1 MKKALP
7 ILALL
12 SLAMPLQTQ
21 AKPVFATLYPSGAMV
36 TEEEFFRP
44 EEGRISLSLPAGA
57 DAESLCLFLSEGR
70 VQELRIRTKNT
81 PSPAMQK
88 LRQKREELESALD
101 KVAAEAETLAF
112 ERNFWAN
119 PPVNFDGKDKK
130 DVNGLFEETKK
141 SLADIAER
149 DADFAKQKRELKQRI
164 KDIDARMEDVGRHND
179 TVQECVLFLEND
191 EPVTIRW
198 TYFLKDAS
206 WQPRYRVLAEE
217 KEKKIKI
224 AMDAVLH
231 QASGAD
237 WEGVNITLASANT
250 SGSAAP
256 APLPHWIIG
265 EERRVFRAFPRMYAS
280 EASEDMAAELKLAST
295 DGAIEQEHAAGILRR
310 LGKVNLP
317 AHGSIARPAA
327 AHEFSADIFRLAR
340 PALGKQVWI
349 AAEINEKDMPV
360 LPAGQALFL
369 IDGTEN
375 ARGVFRM
382 EPGKKEI
389 FFGVD
394 QLMLAEEKNMPA
406 ETAAAADK
414 DIRKW
419 KKSLRIDNG
428 HDKPMRVRVEAAS
441 PIARDASVKVEFTA
455 NPKAKAQEGSAV
467 MVWNIEV
474 PAKKSAG
481 IAYEVTVT
489 QPADKKSGN
498 KGN

>member
-12 SLAMPLQTQ
+12 SLTMPLYAQ
-21 AKPVFATLYPSGAMV
+21 AKPVSATMYPRGTMV
-36 TEEEFFRP
+36 TEEEIFRP

-57 DAESLCLFLSEGR
+57 DAESLCIFLSEGR
-70 VQELRIRTKNT
+70 VQELRISTKNT

-101 KVAAEAETLAF
+101 KVAAEAETLAI
-112 ERNFWAN
+112 ERTFWAD
-119 PPVNFDGKDKK
+119 PPVTLDGKDKK
-130 DVNGLFEETKK
+130 DVSGLFEETKK

-149 DADFAKQKRELKQRI
+149 CADLAKQKRELTQCI
-164 KDIDARMEDVGRHND
+164 KDIDTRMEDMGRHNA
-179 TVQECVLFLEND
+179 TVQECVLFVEND
-191 EPVTIRW
+191 APVTIRW
-198 TYFLKDAS
+198 TYFLKGAFWKPS
-206 WQPRYRVLAEE
+206 YRVLAEE
-217 KEKKIKI
+217 KDKKIKI

-265 EERRVFRAFPRMYAS
+265 EERRVMLSSRMYAK
-280 EASEDMAAELKLAST
+280 AAAEDIAAET
-295 DGAIEQEHAAGILRR
+295 AQEADAIEQEHAAGILWR

-317 AHGSIARPAA
+317 AHGSITRPAA

-369 IDGTEN
+369 IDGEEN

-489 QPADKKSGN
+489 QPADKKNGN